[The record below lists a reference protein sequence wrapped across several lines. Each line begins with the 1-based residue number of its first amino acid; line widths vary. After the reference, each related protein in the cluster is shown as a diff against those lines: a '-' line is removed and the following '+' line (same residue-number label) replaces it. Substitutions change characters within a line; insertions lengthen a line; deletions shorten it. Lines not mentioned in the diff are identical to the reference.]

1 MRAGVGGAG
10 RDVEGGG
17 WPGGDWCRRLAQLYV
32 METKR
37 KAKTDRGD
45 KLHSVDACM
54 CVCMRRPLIKPLV
67 RLLVSVC
74 EPYLCLRVSHLC
86 AGG

>member
-1 MRAGVGGAG
+1 MAR
-10 RDVEGGG
+10 
-17 WPGGDWCRRLAQLYV
+17 WRLVQKVNAAL
-32 METKR
+32 R
-37 KAKTDRGD
+37 NGD
-45 KLHSVDACM
+45 KKESKDRQRRQTAQRGCM
-54 CVCMRRPLIKPLV
+54 HACVCMRRPLIKPLV

>member
-1 MRAGVGGAG
+1 MDEGWG
-10 RDVEGGG
+10 RRGWEGYGGG
-17 WPGGDWCRRLAQLYV
+17 WLARWRRLAQLYV

-54 CVCMRRPLIKPLV
+54 CVCVCMRRPLIKPLV

>member
-1 MRAGVGGAG
+1 MQKVSAALRN
-10 RDVEGGG
+10 
-17 WPGGDWCRRLAQLYV
+17 GDKKESKDRQRR
-32 METKR
+32 
-37 KAKTDRGD
+37 